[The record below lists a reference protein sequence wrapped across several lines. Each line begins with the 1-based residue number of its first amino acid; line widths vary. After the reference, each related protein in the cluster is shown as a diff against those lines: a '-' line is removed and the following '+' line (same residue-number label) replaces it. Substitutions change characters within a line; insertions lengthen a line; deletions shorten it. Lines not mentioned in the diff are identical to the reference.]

1 MICSEKANNFSHTRM
16 HTHRDTHTCTHILF
30 WVLSSYSNSRSARKQ
45 SLRGIVALHIGFFP
59 SHLPMQ
65 AVWCWVNPG
74 GHLHVKLPM
83 VLTHRNWQLC
93 CLVAHSSRSI
103 RKCKMGIGIEL
114 KPRYL
119 EAALGSSSEFSFL
132 HRKWPGQKR
141 AIANG

>member
-1 MICSEKANNFSHTRM
+1 MICSEKANSFSQHACMYT
-16 HTHRDTHTCTHILF
+16 DTYTYINIFSWSFIFLF
-30 WVLSSYSNSRSARKQ
+30 QQQKPLKTIPSTNSYIGP
-45 SLRGIVALHIGFFP
+45 SL

-114 KPRYL
+114 KPRNL
-119 EAALGSSSEFSFL
+119 EATLGSSSVFSFL
-132 HRKWPGQKR
+132 PLK
-141 AIANG
+141 